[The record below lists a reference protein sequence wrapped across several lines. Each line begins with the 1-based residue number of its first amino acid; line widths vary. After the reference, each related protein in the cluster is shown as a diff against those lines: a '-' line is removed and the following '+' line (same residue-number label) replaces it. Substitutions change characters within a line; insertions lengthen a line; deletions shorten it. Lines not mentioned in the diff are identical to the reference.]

1 VIRTL
6 ILSIFLLSSQTLH
19 TQQFDLSSG
28 IREAYTHIINLQL
41 DQAQLELDEL
51 KINEPENLLVYQ
63 IENYIDFF
71 RIFISEDKDL
81 FERLEKNRA
90 YRLRKIKTGDDESP
104 YYRFA
109 QAEIH
114 LQWVLARS
122 KFYDGKGIPDLKLVS
137 DLNKAYR
144 LLEENKKLFPD
155 FVENYKSLSVLH
167 ALGSYLPS
175 FAQKLLNVNGSLQ
188 LGLDEIRELITTKEN
203 SEYLFLQEAKAIEA
217 YMLLHLFN
225 QPEDAWAAI
234 QSAQLKPDESPLACF
249 LMSSIA
255 MKIGYNNYAITLLQD
270 KPIGEGRDTFHYLSY
285 LEGKAL
291 LQRGDEHA
299 KDVVLEFVEH
309 FNGRHF
315 IKDAYQKLAWYE
327 LINTDNIIG
336 YKKYMALVEDQGIS
350 VLEDD
355 QQAMTE
361 AKNAIIPHPMLLKGR
376 LLFDGG
382 YYQEALEYLLSKQ
395 IYFEDNGRFK
405 QEFTYRLG
413 RIYQEL
419 NEDREAIIHFKSCL
433 AFQKEANTF
442 YNCNAALQLGLIFE
456 KHADYPRA
464 ELYFKSCRAIKS
476 NTYRDQLHKK
486 AKAGLERISK
496 VEY

>member
-1 VIRTL
+1 MIRIL
-6 ILSIFLLSSQTLH
+6 ILLICLIFNQASYAQH
-19 TQQFDLSSG
+19 FDLSDG
-28 IREAYTHIINLQL
+28 IKEAYTHIINLQL
-41 DQAQLELDEL
+41 DQAQSELNEL
-51 KINEPENLLVYQ
+51 KITEPENLLVYQ

-71 RIFISEDKDL
+71 RIFISEDKGL
-81 FERLEKNRA
+81 FDRLEKNRSI
-90 YRLRKIKTGDDESP
+90 RLSKIKTGNDQSP
-104 YYRFA
+104 HYRFA

-122 KFYDGKGIPDLKLVS
+122 KFYNGNRIPDLKLIS

-155 FVENYKSLSVLH
+155 FVENYKSLSILH
-167 ALGSYLPS
+167 ALGSYVPG
-175 FAQKLLNVNGSLQ
+175 FVQKLLNVNGSLQ
-188 LGLDEIRELITTKEN
+188 LGLDEIRELIATKEN
-203 SEYLFLQEAKAIEA
+203 SDYLFMQEAKAIEA

-225 QPEDAWAAI
+225 QPEEAWAAI
-234 QSAQLKPDESPLACF
+234 QSADLSPDESPLACF

-255 MKIGYNNYAITLLQD
+255 MKIGYNNYAIILLQE
-270 KPIGEGRDTFHYLSY
+270 KPKGVGRDTFHYLSY

-291 LQRGDEHA
+291 LQRGDENA
-299 KDVVLEFVEH
+299 KDVIYEFVDR

-327 LINTDNIIG
+327 LITTENIIG
-336 YKKYMALVEDQGIS
+336 YKKYMELVEAQGVA

-355 QQAMTE
+355 QQALTE
-361 AKNAIIPHPMLLKGR
+361 AKNAVVPHPMLLKGR

-419 NEDREAIIHFKSCL
+419 GKTEKRSVALNLALLFKKKAIHFL
-433 AFQKEANTF
+433 VAMPH
-442 YNCNAALQLGLIFE
+442 YNW
-456 KHADYPRA
+456 
-464 ELYFKSCRAIKS
+464 
-476 NTYRDQLHKK
+476 
-486 AKAGLERISK
+486 
-496 VEY
+496 V

>member
-1 VIRTL
+1 MIRTL
-6 ILSIFLLSSQTLH
+6 ILLICFLPPQALY
-19 TQQFDLSSG
+19 TQHFDLSSG
-28 IREAYTHIINLQL
+28 IKEAYTHIINLQL
-41 DQAQLELDEL
+41 DHAQIELNEL
-51 KINEPENLLVYQ
+51 KIDEPENLLVYQ

-71 RIFISEDKDL
+71 RIFISEDRDL
-81 FERLEKNRA
+81 FEQLEKNRGI
-90 YRLRKIKTGDDESP
+90 RLSKIKTGDDQSP

-122 KFYDGKGIPDLKLVS
+122 KFYDGKGIPDLKLIS

-167 ALGSYLPS
+167 ALGSYLPG
-175 FAQKLLNVNGSLQ
+175 FVQKLLNVNGSLQ
-188 LGLDEIRELITTKEN
+188 LGLDEIRELIATKEN
-203 SEYLFLQEAKAIEA
+203 SDYLFLQEAKAIEA

-225 QPEDAWAAI
+225 QPEDAWSAL
-234 QSAQLKPDESPLACF
+234 QSAELKPEESPIACF

-255 MKIGYNNYAITLLQD
+255 MKIGYNNYAITLLQE
-270 KPIGEGRDTFHYLSY
+270 KPEGEGRDTFHYLSY

-291 LQRGDEHA
+291 LQRGDKNA
-299 KDVVLEFVEH
+299 KKVMHVFVDH

-336 YKKYMALVEDQGIS
+336 YKKYMELVEEQGLS

-355 QQAMTE
+355 QQALAE
-361 AKNAIIPHPMLLKGR
+361 AKNTVIPHPMLLKGR

-419 NEDREAIIHFKSCL
+419 SEDKEAIIHFKSCL

-442 YNCNAALQLGLIFE
+442 FSCNAALQLGLIFE
-456 KHADYPRA
+456 KHADYLRA
-464 ELYFKSCRAIKS
+464 ELYFKSCRKIKS
-476 NTYRDQLHKK
+476 NTYKDQLHKK
-486 AKAGLERISK
+486 AKAGLERISND
-496 VEY
+496 VY

>member
-1 VIRTL
+1 MIRTL
-6 ILSIFLLSSQTLH
+6 ILLICFLPSQALC
-19 TQQFDLSSG
+19 TQHFDLSSG
-28 IREAYTHIINLQL
+28 IKEAYTHIINLQL
-41 DQAQLELDEL
+41 DHAQIELNEL
-51 KINEPENLLVYQ
+51 KIDEPENLLVYQ

-71 RIFISEDKDL
+71 RIFISEDRGL
-81 FERLEKNRA
+81 FEQLEKNRSI
-90 YRLRKIKTGDDESP
+90 RLSKIKTGDDQSP

-122 KFYDGKGIPDLKLVS
+122 KFYDGKGIPDLKLIS

-167 ALGSYLPS
+167 ALGSYLPG
-175 FAQKLLNVNGSLQ
+175 FVQKLLNVNGSLQ
-188 LGLDEIRELITTKEN
+188 LGLDEIRELIATKEN
-203 SEYLFLQEAKAIEA
+203 SDYLFLQEAKAIEA

-225 QPEDAWAAI
+225 QPEDAWSAL
-234 QSAQLKPDESPLACF
+234 QSAELKPEESPIACF

-255 MKIGYNNYAITLLQD
+255 MKIGYNNYAITLLQE
-270 KPIGEGRDTFHYLSY
+270 KPEGEGRDTFHYLSY

-291 LQRGDEHA
+291 LQRGDKNA
-299 KDVVLEFVEH
+299 KKVMHVFVDH

-336 YKKYMALVEDQGIS
+336 YKKYMELVEEQGLS

-355 QQAMTE
+355 QQALAE
-361 AKNAIIPHPMLLKGR
+361 AKNTVIPHPMLLKGR

-419 NEDREAIIHFKSCL
+419 SEDKEAIIHFKSCL

-442 YNCNAALQLGLIFE
+442 FSCNAALQLGLIFE
-456 KHADYPRA
+456 KHADYLRA
-464 ELYFKSCRAIKS
+464 ELYFKSCRKIKS
-476 NTYRDQLHKK
+476 NTYKDQLHKK
-486 AKAGLERISK
+486 AKAGLERISND
-496 VEY
+496 VY